1 MYNSCFGEMEYD
13 YGWITK
19 RDIQLFGKT
28 FEIEVR
34 IVSNDSEDGI
44 SEESE
49 QSCLSYKDKEIEYFQ
64 CIEKLMLEFSA
75 DAETRFTPC
84 TLFIKAIGSCALLC
98 SDVEDDD
105 GIAVCIIPEKCVK
118 YQCEFL

>member
-13 YGWITK
+13 CGWITK

-34 IVSNDSEDGI
+34 IVSNDSEVGI

-49 QSCLSYKDKEIEYFQ
+49 QSCLSYKDKESILKFMEYIPVFFMAM
-64 CIEKLMLEFSA
+64 KMSVDMMLII
-75 DAETRFTPC
+75 
-84 TLFIKAIGSCALLC
+84 TLYL
-98 SDVEDDD
+98 
-105 GIAVCIIPEKCVK
+105 
-118 YQCEFL
+118 